1 MSIKIKSNRMVVPN
15 DREGIAF
22 QKLAE
27 DDESEGESG
36 ELR

>member
-1 MSIKIKSNRMVVPN
+1 MVIPD
-15 DREGIAF
+15 DREGITF